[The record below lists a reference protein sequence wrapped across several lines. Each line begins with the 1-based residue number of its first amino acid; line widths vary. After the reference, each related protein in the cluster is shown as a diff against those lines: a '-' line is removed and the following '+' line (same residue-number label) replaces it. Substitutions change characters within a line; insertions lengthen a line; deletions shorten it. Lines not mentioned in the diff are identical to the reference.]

1 MTATLTNKLGVI
13 ESFERSISQAGVD
26 DTNLEGGK
34 ITYNDD
40 VNDDQQDV
48 IIIIII
54 IYLRST
60 TNYNNLHLLIICQK
74 KKKNH

>member
-13 ESFERSISQAGVD
+13 ESFERSISHAGVD

-48 IIIIII
+48 IIIIFL
-54 IYLRST
+54 YLQSM
-60 TNYNNLHLLIICQK
+60 TNYNNVHLLIICQK